1 MGAAHENEWKLPMRM
16 NGSQSYKAKGG
27 VVLKMRT
34 LEQMS
39 GLDFSYPI
47 WVVVVTYIQYYV
59 IYVICQNR

>member
-1 MGAAHENEWKLPMRM
+1 MRM

-59 IYVICQNR
+59 IYVICQNG